1 MLKNKLKSLT
11 CFVLMIIIV
20 LSFNACSSQK
30 SNSEYVVAKDVS
42 SFSKLNDTICITNG
56 RELFLENNNG
66 LKDIYDLK
74 LDEDPH
80 YDKPLLVD
88 NYLYYVGGVYDYS
101 MHKLY
106 IARIDYTQDEP
117 KIEKLTPEF
126 GEILSYTVCG
136 NYLYYRPYY
145 EKEGYKLCRM
155 NLLTKKE
162 NIIMDDSFGGVFCTN
177 GNKIVTRNM
186 IFDIKSQEK
195 QLFSI
200 DEGLFTLGV
209 LNNKYYCYYDNDD
222 EDYHKVLQI
231 NLDDNSIKELCE
243 IPYGMD
249 RPQMCDDK
257 ILFTDLPD
265 DCVNVG
271 YYYYDIPTDT
281 IVTIIEPDNSTSRY
295 TETYPDPIRYSYFIH
310 NNMFYFDYFDV
321 IVRMNIDTKEEEFL
335 QLVQK
340 PNGDGSYR
348 NEYDWI
354 SYNEYCAIHDE
365 NPE

>member
-1 MLKNKLKSLT
+1 
-11 CFVLMIIIV
+11 MIIIV
-20 LSFNACSSQK
+20 LSFNACSSKK

-42 SFSKLNDTICITNG
+42 SFSKLNDTICITTG
-56 RELFLENNNG
+56 RELFLEDNTG
-66 LKDIYDLK
+66 LKTSIELNIY
-74 LDEDPH
+74 EDPH

-88 NYLYYVGGVYDYS
+88 NYLYYVGGVYNYDK
-101 MHKLY
+101 HAIY

-136 NYLYYRPYY
+136 NYLYYTPYFD
-145 EKEGYKLCRM
+145 KEGYKLCIM

-162 NIIMDDSFGGVFCTN
+162 SIITDDSFGGVFCTN
-177 GNKIVTRNM
+177 GDKIITRNI

-195 QLFSI
+195 QLIPI
-200 DEGLFTLGV
+200 DKGLFTLGIY
-209 LNNKYYCYYDNDD
+209 NNNYYCYYDNAD
-222 EDYHKVLQI
+222 EDYYKVLQI

-249 RPQMCDDK
+249 IPQMCDDK
-257 ILFTDLPD
+257 ILFAHSYD

-281 IVTIIEPDNSTSRY
+281 IVTVIAPDNSTSRY
-295 TETYPDPIRYSYFIH
+295 TETYPDPIHYSYFIH

-321 IVRMNIDTKEEEFL
+321 IVRMDMDTKKEEFL

-354 SYNEYCAIHDE
+354 SYNEYSAIHENDDE
-365 NPE
+365 EERFGVTI